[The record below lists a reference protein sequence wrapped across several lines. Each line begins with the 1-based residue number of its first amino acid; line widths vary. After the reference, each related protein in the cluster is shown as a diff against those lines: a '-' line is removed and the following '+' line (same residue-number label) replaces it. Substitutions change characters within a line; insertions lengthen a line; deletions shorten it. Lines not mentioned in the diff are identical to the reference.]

1 MNLMKSE
8 EFFFPFKKFFTKQ
21 NINSH
26 SFIHSYIICEITTVK
41 YIKWKI
47 KIHIWE
53 MVKNNSKI
61 S

>member
-8 EFFFPFKKFFTKQ
+8 GFFFPLKQFFTKQ

-26 SFIHSYIICEITTVK
+26 SFIQNYIFCEIITVK